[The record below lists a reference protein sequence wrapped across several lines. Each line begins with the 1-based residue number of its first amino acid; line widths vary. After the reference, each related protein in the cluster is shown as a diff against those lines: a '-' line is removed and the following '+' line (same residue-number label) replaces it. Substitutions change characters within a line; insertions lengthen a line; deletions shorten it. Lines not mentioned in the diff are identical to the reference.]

1 MHALA
6 AASAAPALA
15 GTRTSASRVPQTRT
29 QTRGFAS
36 APRVGVTCRAGGGD
50 IRDVPPDRRRRAP
63 RSASDASD
71 AYDSNVYGSDA
82 RYGSL
87 DASMDER
94 EDRRWREAYA
104 SRVEAKKKRW
114 DAWDAAA
121 EEEHA
126 RRESAA
132 RLRARE
138 KARTSGRTPDKR
150 RLKLDAYRTLSR
162 AADEAYGGKVRRRRD
177 ARERRVA
184 DPAEYWDPG
193 PRRNVRGGAAASSS
207 ESSRYARG
215 DAFDG
220 RREKLS
226 ADAALDWLFT
236 PLTRA
241 ARGVDEWLNEDI
253 RVTQGRGYDDESFD
267 ETRFLRAA
275 AFDDRRAFDDDFT
288 TRNPSGPSYRRDD
301 TYGAYRRV
309 DGTEGR
315 RRVPRASGVYGER
328 DSEDEYYDE
337 YYDGSRRRGGD
348 SSSSRVNARDWFR
361 GLGDR
366 FSGAPEDA
374 PIDAREFERLRNRR

>member
-1 MHALA
+1 
-6 AASAAPALA
+6 
-15 GTRTSASRVPQTRT
+15 
-29 QTRGFAS
+29 
-36 APRVGVTCRAGGGD
+36 
-50 IRDVPPDRRRRAP
+50 
-63 RSASDASD
+63 
-71 AYDSNVYGSDA
+71 
-82 RYGSL
+82 
-87 DASMDER
+87 
-94 EDRRWREAYA
+94 
-104 SRVEAKKKRW
+104 
-114 DAWDAAA
+114 
-121 EEEHA
+121 
-126 RRESAA
+126 
-132 RLRARE
+132 
-138 KARTSGRTPDKR
+138 
-150 RLKLDAYRTLSR
+150 
-162 AADEAYGGKVRRRRD
+162 
-177 ARERRVA
+177 
-184 DPAEYWDPG
+184 
-193 PRRNVRGGAAASSS
+193 VRGGAAASSS

-288 TRNPSGPSYRRDD
+288 TRNPSGASYRRDD

-315 RRVPRASGVYGER
+315 RRVPRASGAYGER

>member
-1 MHALA
+1 
-6 AASAAPALA
+6 
-15 GTRTSASRVPQTRT
+15 
-29 QTRGFAS
+29 
-36 APRVGVTCRAGGGD
+36 
-50 IRDVPPDRRRRAP
+50 
-63 RSASDASD
+63 
-71 AYDSNVYGSDA
+71 
-82 RYGSL
+82 
-87 DASMDER
+87 
-94 EDRRWREAYA
+94 
-104 SRVEAKKKRW
+104 
-114 DAWDAAA
+114 
-121 EEEHA
+121 
-126 RRESAA
+126 
-132 RLRARE
+132 
-138 KARTSGRTPDKR
+138 
-150 RLKLDAYRTLSR
+150 LKLDAYRTLSR

-184 DPAEYWDPG
+184 DPTEYWDPG

-366 FSGAPEDA
+366 FSGAPEDT

>member
-15 GTRTSASRVPQTRT
+15 GTRASASRVPPTRT

-63 RSASDASD
+63 RSASDAYD

-87 DASMDER
+87 DGARDER

-150 RLKLDAYRTLSR
+150 RLKLDAYRELSR

-184 DPAEYWDPG
+184 DPTEYWDPG
-193 PRRNVRGGAAASSS
+193 PRRNARGGGAATAL

-253 RVTQGRGYDDESFD
+253 RVTRGRGYDDEAFD
-267 ETRFLRAA
+267 ERNERFLRAA

-288 TRNPSGPSYRRDD
+288 TRDD
-301 TYGAYRRV
+301 AYGAYRRV
-309 DGTEGR
+309 DGSEDR
-315 RRVPRASGVYGER
+315 RRVPRASARGAYGER
-328 DSEDEYYDE
+328 DSEGEYYDE
-337 YYDGSRRRGGD
+337 YYDGSRRRG
-348 SSSSRVNARDWFR
+348 SSSSRVNARYWFR

-366 FSGAPEDA
+366 FAGAPEDA
-374 PIDAREFERLRNRR
+374 PIDAREFERLRDRR